1 MAENLNKNKKNDDKE
16 KNSIVAAV
24 VFIVLSISA
33 IFVGVAIVVSQK
45 TAMSPEDIE
54 RVAMV
59 TPTDIV
65 VSTEPTAIVVP
76 TATEVP
82 TATST
87 PVPTATTIP
96 VVTVKLEPTATTKP
110 EPTATATP
118 VPVAPT
124 ATATPVPVVPTATV
138 APTTTPKPTTTPEP
152 TAKPSNGPLP
162 TFGPV
167 EVPQNLPLTT
177 YTEENIP
184 EEFGSE
190 KKLINWLK
198 DRTMELH
205 IKPVLNEYGW
215 TLISEPELVDKMVI
229 DETWDRYYYKI
240 GLKKGKIKA
249 EFVFVIFGELY
260 VNILD
265 GREYL
270 FGYTFDMYKDEENIY
285 SFTIKDYAWPKEGLS
300 FFMK

>member
-1 MAENLNKNKKNDDKE
+1 MEDLNKKNKKNDNDK
-16 KNSIVAAV
+16 NPITAAI

-33 IFVGVAIVVSQK
+33 IFVGVAIVVSQQ
-45 TAMSPEDIE
+45 TAMSPDDIE

-59 TPTDIV
+59 TPTDVIA
-65 VSTEPTAIVVP
+65 STETTAIVVP

-82 TATST
+82 IATST
-87 PVPTATTIP
+87 PVPTVPIAT
-96 VVTVKLEPTATTKP
+96 VKP
-110 EPTATATP
+110 EPTATT
-118 VPVAPT
+118 APT
-124 ATATPVPVVPTATV
+124 VTPEPTATV
-138 APTTTPKPTTTPEP
+138 SPTATPKPTATPEP

-215 TLISEPELVDKMVI
+215 ILTSDPELVDKMVI

-240 GLKKGKIKA
+240 TMKKGKITA

-270 FGYTFDMYKDEENIY
+270 FGYIFDMYKDEENIY
-285 SFTIKDYAWPKEGLS
+285 SFSIKDYAWPKEGLA
-300 FFMK
+300 FFLK